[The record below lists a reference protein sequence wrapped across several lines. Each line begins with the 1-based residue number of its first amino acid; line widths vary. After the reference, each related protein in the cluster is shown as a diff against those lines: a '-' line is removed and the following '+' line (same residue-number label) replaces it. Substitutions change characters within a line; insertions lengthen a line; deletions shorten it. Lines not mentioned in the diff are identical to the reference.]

1 MMDDREKTKVFYDF
15 YEAVKDN
22 RHWNFIRVPKN
33 DAFGFWLF
41 CFNEAIAGRM
51 TGRREECAGTELA
64 KLFLL
69 GYQSATGKQIIQ
81 RIERVYF
88 NSVGDMKSD

>member
-33 DAFGFWLF
+33 DAFTL
-41 CFNEAIAGRM
+41 
-51 TGRREECAGTELA
+51 T
-64 KLFLL
+64 
-69 GYQSATGKQIIQ
+69 Q
-81 RIERVYF
+81 
-88 NSVGDMKSD
+88 

>member
-1 MMDDREKTKVFYDF
+1 MNDEEYEKAFYSF
-15 YEAVKDN
+15 YEAVIN
-22 RHWNFIRVPKN
+22 ERHWDSLRLPRDI
-33 DAFGFWLF
+33 DFWRF
-41 CFNEAIAGRM
+41 CFNEAANGRM
-51 TGRREECAGTELA
+51 TGGRLETKGAQLA

-88 NSVGDMKSD
+88 NSVGDR

>member
-1 MMDDREKTKVFYDF
+1 MMDKEEYDKAFYAF
-15 YEAVKDN
+15 YEAVIN
-22 RHWNFIRVPKN
+22 ERHWDSLRLPRDIEFYR
-33 DAFGFWLF
+33 F
-41 CFNEAIAGRM
+41 CFNEAAAGRM
-51 TGRREECAGTELA
+51 TGGRLEGKGVQLA

-88 NSVGDMKSD
+88 NSVGDMEND